1 MTNDNDKPQQHN
13 NLLNFLKNLNND
25 DLPEGWRESP
35 IGKRAYESGHQ
46 AGYMKGLRDAWKEAD
61 VVINSVRNIIELHD
75 RRMCDD
81 FDE

>member
-13 NLLNFLKNLNND
+13 NLLNFLKNLDNG
-25 DLPEGWRESP
+25 DLPAGWRESP

-46 AGYMKGLRDAWKEAD
+46 AGYAAGLRDAWAEANT
-61 VVINSVRNIIELHD
+61 VIDSVRNIIELHD